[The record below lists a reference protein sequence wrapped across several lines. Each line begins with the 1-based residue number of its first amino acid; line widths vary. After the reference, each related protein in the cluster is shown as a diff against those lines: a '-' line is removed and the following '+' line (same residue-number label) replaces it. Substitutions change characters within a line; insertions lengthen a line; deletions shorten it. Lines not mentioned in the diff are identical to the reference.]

1 MNNKDKDFEILYNR
15 AKELT
20 GKKELNKSVQYA
32 HVGCALMTDRGNIY
46 TGICIVANCGIGF
59 CAEHAAIA
67 EMLKN
72 NESRIMKIVATDKNG
87 AIPPCGRCR
96 ELMKQINYDN
106 LKTEIMIS
114 NNKICTLDELLPH
127 VWLP

>member
-1 MNNKDKDFEILYNR
+1 
-15 AKELT
+15 
-20 GKKELNKSVQYA
+20 
-32 HVGCALMTDRGNIY
+32 MTDRGNIY

-67 EMLKN
+67 EMLKNNN

-106 LKTEIMIS
+106 LKTKIMIS
-114 NNKICTLDELLPH
+114 NNKICTLDE
-127 VWLP
+127 WLP

>member
-1 MNNKDKDFEILYNR
+1 MDKDFEILYDKAR
-15 AKELT
+15 ELT

-32 HVGCALMTDRGNIY
+32 HVGCALMTDKGNIY

-72 NESRIMKIVATDKNG
+72 NESRIVKIVATDKNG
-87 AIPPCGRCR
+87 VVPPCGRCR
-96 ELMKQINYDN
+96 ELMKQVNYEN
-106 LKTEIMIS
+106 LKAKIMIS
-114 NNKICTLDELLPH
+114 NDKIVELSELLPY

>member
-1 MNNKDKDFEILYNR
+1 MDKDFEILYNR
-15 AKELT
+15 AKNIT

-32 HVGCALMTDRGNIY
+32 HVGCALMTDKGNIY

-72 NESRIMKIVATDKNG
+72 NESRIIKIVATDKTG
-87 AIPPCGRCR
+87 AVPPCGRCR

-106 LKTEIMIS
+106 LQTEIMIS
-114 NNKICTLDELLPH
+114 NNKIVTLDELLPH

>member
-1 MNNKDKDFEILYNR
+1 MDRDFEILYNR
-15 AKELT
+15 ARELT
-20 GKKELNKSVQYA
+20 GKKELNKSVSYA
-32 HVGCALMTDRGNIY
+32 HVGCALMTDKGNIY

-72 NESRIMKIVATDKNG
+72 NESRIVKIVATDKNG
-87 AIPPCGRCR
+87 VVPPCGRCR
-96 ELMKQINYDN
+96 ELMKQVNYEN
-106 LKTEIMIS
+106 LKAKIMIS
-114 NNKICTLDELLPH
+114 NDKIVELSELLPY

>member
-1 MNNKDKDFEILYNR
+1 MDNDFKILYKM

-20 GKKELNKSVQYA
+20 GKKELNKSIQYA
-32 HVGCALMTDRGNIY
+32 HVGCALMTDKGNIY
-46 TGICIVANCGIGF
+46 TGICIVADCGIGF

-72 NESRIMKIVATDKNG
+72 NESKIIKIVTTDKNG

-96 ELMKQINYDN
+96 EFIKQLSLDN
-106 LKTEIMIS
+106 LQTQVMIS
-114 NNKICTLDELLPH
+114 ENEIYTLEKLLPH
-127 VWLP
+127 IWIS

>member
-32 HVGCALMTDRGNIY
+32 HVGCALMTDKGNIY

>member
-1 MNNKDKDFEILYNR
+1 M
-15 AKELT
+15 T

-32 HVGCALMTDRGNIY
+32 HVGCALMTDKGNIY
-46 TGICIVANCGIGF
+46 TGICIVADCGIGF

-67 EMLKN
+67 DMLKN
-72 NESRIMKIVATDKNG
+72 NESRITRIVATDKNG
-87 AIPPCGRCR
+87 VVPPCGRCR

-114 NNKICTLDELLPH
+114 NNKIVTLNELLPH
-127 VWLP
+127 VWLA